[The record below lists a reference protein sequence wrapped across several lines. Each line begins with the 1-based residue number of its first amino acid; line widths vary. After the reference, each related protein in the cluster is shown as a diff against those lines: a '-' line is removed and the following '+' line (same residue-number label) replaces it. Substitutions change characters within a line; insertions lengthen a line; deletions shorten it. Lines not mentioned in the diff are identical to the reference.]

1 MKNNSKIYDLLNFKI
16 KINKIHFIG
25 IGGSGMSG
33 IAEILFNLGFEVS
46 GSDIQQSSITDH
58 LKLMGMKISIGHHPD
73 NINQQQA
80 VVVSSAIDDSNSELI
95 QALKLGIPIVPRAE
109 MLSELM
115 RFRYGIAIAGTHG
128 KTTTTSL
135 ISHIMSLAGLDPT
148 YVIGGI
154 LKSSGSNANLGESD
168 FLIAEADESD
178 GSFLMLNPMISV
190 ITNIDKDHLENYN
203 NSFLRLK
210 KAYAQ
215 FANNLP
221 FYGTCIVCGE
231 DKNLSSIQ
239 RNIHRKIISYGF
251 DSKNNLYAKDIEFS
265 NSSMTFKVVSDHHET
280 PFDVSLNLVGK
291 HNVLN
296 ALAAVSIAFE
306 LGIDSEIVQT
316 ALNSFEGIARRL
328 DSHGVVNINNSKVE
342 VFDDYGHHP
351 NEINAVL
358 SALKETRKDKRLFV
372 IFQPHRYTRTQIL
385 FNDFVKTLSKADQL
399 ILIDIYPAS
408 ESPIENV
415 SSEIL
420 ANAIRQTS
428 KLNPVVA
435 KDIDEAFLL
444 AENSIQ
450 DDDIL
455 LTLGAGNIYQLAKK
469 LSQ

>member
-1 MKNNSKIYDLLNFKI
+1 
-16 KINKIHFIG
+16 
-25 IGGSGMSG
+25 MS
-33 IAEILFNLGFEVS
+33 V
-46 GSDIQQSSITDH
+46 
-58 LKLMGMKISIGHHPD
+58 
-73 NINQQQA
+73 
-80 VVVSSAIDDSNSELI
+80 
-95 QALKLGIPIVPRAE
+95 
-109 MLSELM
+109 
-115 RFRYGIAIAGTHG
+115 
-128 KTTTTSL
+128 
-135 ISHIMSLAGLDPT
+135 AGLDPT

-210 KAYAQ
+210 KAYSQ

-239 RNIHRKIISYGF
+239 KNIHRKIISYGF